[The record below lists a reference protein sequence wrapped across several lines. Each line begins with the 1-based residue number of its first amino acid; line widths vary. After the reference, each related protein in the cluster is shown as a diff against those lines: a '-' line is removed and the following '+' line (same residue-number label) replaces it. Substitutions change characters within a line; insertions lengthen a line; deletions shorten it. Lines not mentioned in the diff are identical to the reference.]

1 LDRAQRPLFR
11 RRERRVDEGLAQI
24 DLAAIAEIFGEALQ
38 QPIESAAPL
47 PLLKTS
53 MACLI
58 GRIPPR
64 QVRPR
69 RAGAQHPQH
78 PVQDGA
84 GIGPRP
90 AATIRSHAWPK
101 RRRQHGPLLIGEI
114 HAATYDAA
122 ARSVTG
128 PTTYL

>member
-11 RRERRVDEGLAQI
+11 RRESRVDEGLAQI

-38 QPIESAAPL
+38 QPIESAASL
-47 PLLKTS
+47 PLLKPA
-53 MACLI
+53 MARLI
-58 GRIPPR
+58 RRIAPR

-84 GIGPRP
+84 RIGPRP
-90 AATIRSHAWPK
+90 AATIRPYAWPK
-101 RRRQHGPLLIGEI
+101 GRRQHGPLLVSEI

-122 ARSVTG
+122 TRSVTG